1 MTEFSKKLKQA
12 RITAKLS
19 QEQVSLELDI
29 SQSNISKY
37 ENGDLEPSIETIKK
51 LIKLYKTTPNY
62 LFEDERYKE
71 E

>member
-62 LFEDERYKE
+62 LFEDERYKNE
-71 E
+71 

>member
-37 ENGDLEPSIETIKK
+37 ESGDLEPSIETIKK

-62 LFEDERYKE
+62 LFEDEKYKDE
-71 E
+71 

>member
-12 RITAKLS
+12 RIAAKLS

-51 LIKLYKTTPNY
+51 FMKLYQINSAY
-62 LFEDERYKE
+62 LFEDSDEND
-71 E
+71 

>member
-12 RITAKLS
+12 RIAAKLS

-51 LIKLYKTTPNY
+51 FMKLYQINSAY
-62 LFEDERYKE
+62 LFEDSE
-71 E
+71 END